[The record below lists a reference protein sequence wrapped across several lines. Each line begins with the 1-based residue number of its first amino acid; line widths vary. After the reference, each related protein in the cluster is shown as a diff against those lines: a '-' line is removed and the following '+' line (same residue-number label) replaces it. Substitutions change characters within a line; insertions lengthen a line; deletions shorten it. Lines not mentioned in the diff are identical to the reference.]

1 MARNT
6 LDSRSIQN
14 KKHFAAAINSAR
26 HNLFI
31 VIKHISAQLNL
42 KIDDKEE
49 NLMHQCE
56 LMKLLDN
63 GGKNDHVQKAI
74 DLLDRNMPFL
84 KPMLVKEQ
92 FDEMKEAAKSKDND
106 RKAAA
111 KVFTRADYHAVLALV
126 MRTLNA
132 YRNEYTHHDPID
144 TWKEILLKEQQT
156 MVQYVYS
163 AFDGARRIVKDRFSF
178 TADDMDFITGDE
190 RYEKVDCINPKTGL
204 VEKDSRGRKKT
215 VMKERRDWFY
225 RLCEKQGDY
234 LRLSDVGLVMFV
246 SLLVNK
252 QQAYQFIEAI
262 KLHRSRVKGSKSQS
276 LDNEKKIIFET
287 FTVYRLKIA
296 RERVDSSRPDY
307 ALGLDILNELQKCPA
322 ELFETLSPE
331 NQDLFRIEGSDDS
344 YENLMMRYTDRFPR
358 LAMAY
363 IDQQEVLP
371 DMCFQVALGKYRHTF
386 YDKHCVDGETRVR
399 SLHKEINGFGRL
411 DKVEEARRQL
421 YGEFI
426 SEDNLLSTDTAD
438 TKPYITDQHAA
449 YKITG
454 NRVALMFNTESR
466 QVLTNGIFL
475 PTLDGRNTRCEYPQ
489 CWLSV
494 YELPALLFHH
504 FLTKDA
510 DKDATARIIK
520 ECVARYHK
528 FFNDIANGE
537 LKPVGADKYAT
548 TIAQYGIEARD
559 VPQEIEDYL
568 KNTQV
573 DIDQKFEDALYATLD
588 KQLAD
593 ITRRI
598 ERFKSD
604 YRAIGTKENKL
615 GKKAFADLRPGRLAA
630 WVAEDLVKWQ
640 PAAPQ
645 KEGKL
650 AGWNRPTGLN
660 FSVMQAA
667 MAQYSGD
674 INRLR
679 SVFVSVGMVG
689 GEYEHLFLAKVLDRA
704 PSDMLKFYEE
714 YCFQKKRF
722 LEYVQSDRCSDV
734 VWEKVT
740 ELLVPATQRRW
751 MSRTE
756 TWYKNLANKY
766 LSAPI
771 ELPRGLFEK
780 AIKEAVRKGY
790 TDYPELLEVVN
801 SERCNIAYLIVKFHE
816 MVKQDGCQ
824 IFYCPEKG
832 YRRNYKYFDV
842 VKNEIVNR
850 NQLAKHYLDFGEME
864 AMAKNKDVAKAYLE
878 YVVIKAKKSLDYRR
892 AQNGDKYLEGV
903 VADAKKKLASQLS
916 FYKANE
922 SAIRLYK
929 VQDIIL
935 FSMARYILQGQ
946 LSGDKS
952 KVRLEDIRPDN
963 EQNILAMQVPFSIT
977 LTLASGRKVTVKQD
991 AIKIKNFGDFFK
1003 FVYDS
1008 RLLSL
1013 LPHVEEAEVDR
1024 EELERELQRYDVVRP
1039 EIFGV
1044 VHELEQAIIDADPHR
1059 LVEAKNERGVYLR
1072 NNFRSLLEYGISH
1085 KLVEADH
1092 DKVVEIR
1099 NRFSHNGYPLDGY
1112 QGQLPRIA
1120 EHYEAEIKEAK
1131 K

>member
-31 VIKHISAQLNL
+31 AIKHISAQLNL
-42 KIDDKEE
+42 KIEEKEE

-56 LMKLLDN
+56 LMKMLSH
-63 GGKNDHVQKAI
+63 GGKNDQVQKAI

-92 FDEMKEAAKSKDND
+92 FDEIKEAHKNKDND
-106 RKAAA
+106 REEAA
-111 KVFTRADYHAVLALV
+111 KVFTRADYYAVLRLV

-144 TWKEILLKEQQT
+144 TWKEGLLKEQRT
-156 MVQYVYS
+156 MVQYLYS

-178 TADDMDFITGDE
+178 TADDMEFITGDE
-190 RYEKVDCINPKTGL
+190 RYENVYNGGQKPQK
-204 VEKDSRGRKKT
+204 R
-215 VMKERRDWFY
+215 ERRDWFY
-225 RLCEKQGDY
+225 RLCDKNGRY

-262 KLHRSRVKGSKSQS
+262 KLNRGRVKGGKSQS

-287 FTVYRLKIA
+287 FTVYRIKIA
-296 RERVDSSRPDY
+296 RERVDSTRPDY

-331 NQDLFRIEGSDDS
+331 NQDLLRVEGTDDS

-363 IDQQEVLP
+363 IDQKEVLP

-386 YDKHCVDGETRVR
+386 YDKKCVDGETRVR
-399 SLHKEINGFGRL
+399 SLQKEINGFGRL
-411 DKVEEARRQL
+411 DKVEEVRRQQ
-421 YGEFI
+421 YGEFL
-426 SEDNLLSTDTAD
+426 SEDNLLCTDTAD

-466 QVLTNGIFL
+466 KVLTNCIFL
-475 PTLDGRNTRCEYPQ
+475 PTLGGRNTRCEYPQ

-504 FLTKDA
+504 FLTKDTDNA
-510 DKDATARIIK
+510 ATAKIIK
-520 ECVARYHK
+520 DCVARYHN
-528 FFNDIANGE
+528 FFNDIAKGR
-537 LKPVGADKYAT
+537 LKPVGADKYASA
-548 TIAQYGIEARD
+548 IAQYGIEARD

-568 KNTQV
+568 KNAKV
-573 DIDQKFEDALYATLD
+573 DIDTKIEDTLYATLD

-593 ITRRI
+593 ITRRK
-598 ERFKSD
+598 ERFESD

-630 WVAEDLVKWQ
+630 WIAEDLVKWQ
-640 PAAPQ
+640 PAAPA
-645 KEGKL
+645 KNGKL

-667 MAQYSGD
+667 LAQYSGD
-674 INRLR
+674 IDQLK
-679 SVFVSVGMVG
+679 SVFVSVGMIG
-689 GEYEHLFLAKVLDRA
+689 GEYGHLFLDKVLDRA
-704 PSDMLKFYEE
+704 PKDMLNFYKE
-714 YCFQKKRF
+714 YCFHKKLF
-722 LEYVQSDRCSDV
+722 LENVIRGKCSNSI
-734 VWEKVT
+734 WEKVA

-756 TWYKNLANKY
+756 TWYMNLAKKY
-766 LSAPI
+766 LSAPV

-780 AIKEAVRKGY
+780 AIKEAVRGSY
-790 TDYPELLEVVN
+790 ADYPELMAVVN
-801 SERCNIAYLIVKFHE
+801 AERCNIAYLIVKFHE
-816 MVKQDGCQ
+816 IVEQDGCQ

-842 VKNEIVNR
+842 VKYEIVNR

-864 AMAKNKDVAKAYLE
+864 AIAKSKVVAKSYLEDVVNKAKN
-878 YVVIKAKKSLDYRR
+878 SLDYRR
-892 AQNGDKYLEGV
+892 AENQEKYLESV
-903 VADAKKKLASQLS
+903 VAEAKKKLSSQLS

-935 FSMARYILQGQ
+935 FRMARYILQGQ

-1003 FVYDS
+1003 FVYDG

-1013 LPHVEEAEVDR
+1013 LPHVEEAVVDR

-1044 VHELEQAIIDADPHR
+1044 VHELEQAVIDADPHR
-1059 LVEAKNERGVYLR
+1059 LVEAKNGQGVYLR
-1072 NNFRSLLEYGISH
+1072 NNFRSLLEYGIKH
-1085 KLVEADH
+1085 KLVDADQ

-1099 NRFSHNGYPLDGY
+1099 NRFSHNGYPVDDY
-1112 QGQLPRIA
+1112 QGHLPQIA
-1120 EHYEAEIKEAK
+1120 EHYETEMKEAK